1 MQAYA
6 YEGFFEDGQFYISGK
21 ITHIK
26 GRKKAFITI
35 LDEPAEDEDDD
46 IKKMIAKFDRM
57 VDESADEI
65 LLEEN
70 FQRLNSSRPLI
81 TFSDDGE
88 A

>member
-6 YEGFFEDGQFYISGK
+6 YEGFFENGQFYIAGQT
-21 ITHIK
+21 THIK

-35 LDEPAEDEDDD
+35 LDEPEENDD
-46 IKKMIAKFDRM
+46 IKKMIAEFDRM
-57 VDESADEI
+57 VDESSDEI

-70 FQRLNSSRPLI
+70 FQRLNSSRPLVKI
-81 TFSDDGE
+81 FDEE